1 MNEPPQGAPAGDPH
15 EVLRREREALN
26 RALRRAL
33 KPHRWSR
40 WRPWI
45 DGPALALLLLA
56 VALLMMPPG
65 VGEHPLPPLDEVAHE
80 TIRADRDLR
89 IEDRE
94 TTERRRQAAAASVL
108 PTFRYDSELYFALG
122 ERIAGAVRAMHER
135 KLAADVPFAERRA
148 AFEADLG
155 APVKAAQFE
164 LIEQIED
171 PSDLAASLG
180 FLLNI
185 ALDRMIV
192 ADRADLPA
200 EGGIEVRDV
209 ARDSQTTLP
218 HLGSVLDL
226 RQMRRLMQARANDAP
241 YGAARVVRSWILETA
256 QALARP
262 NLTPDSAATAARR
275 EAAAAAVE
283 PAYVRVRAGEV
294 VLRAGDR
301 VTAQTHDRLRLLN
314 QAASERR
321 AWVEQAA
328 AFGLVAALALLAAL
342 LVARGGRRPIGRK
355 SAYLLAA
362 IVAANAAIALAA
374 WYAGL
379 GIAEGLNLDPGVAPY
394 FVPLA
399 LTTALGGLLV
409 DARSSLI
416 AGVCLAVLVALR
428 LDGDLALLA
437 YYLVGLMTA
446 AVAVRG
452 CRRRGDL
459 LRAGLAV
466 AAAQAAVL
474 PLATTLAGEPFGM
487 AQLPEVA
494 AALVSGGL
502 VAVGA
507 LGLLPALE
515 SAFDEATDLRLLEL
529 ASADHPVMKRL
540 ALVAPG
546 SYHASVIVANLCE
559 AAADAI
565 GANALKA
572 RVMALYHDI
581 GKLVRPAYF
590 AENQRDDNLHDRL
603 SPQAS
608 AAIVF
613 AHVKDGLEIARK
625 ERLGRVVMEGIA
637 QHQGT
642 TLLRVF
648 HNKAVDEAERRG
660 ERVEEAD
667 FRYPG
672 PKPTSAEAGILHLAD
687 SVEAATRALRHA
699 TPAEIRRRVSEVV
712 GEKIVDG
719 QLDECELT
727 LRDLSA
733 VEEAFARTLT
743 LGVFHNRVEYPAP
756 RRLGSGVEGNGARR
770 AVHRLPGLG
779 RRSA

>member
-1 MNEPPQGAPAGDPH
+1 MSEPPDAPGGDPH
-15 EVLRREREALN
+15 EVLAREREALN

-33 KPHRWSR
+33 KPHRWTR
-40 WRPWI
+40 WRPWF
-45 DGPALALLLLA
+45 DGPALAVLLLA
-56 VALLMMPPG
+56 VALLMTPPG
-65 VGEHPLPPLDEVAHE
+65 AGERPLPPLDEVATE

-89 IEDRE
+89 IEDRQ

-108 PTFRYDSELYFALG
+108 PIFRYDSELYFTLG
-122 ERIAGAVRAMHER
+122 ERVGRAVRAMHER
-135 KLAADVPFAERRA
+135 KVAGQLPFAERRA

-155 APVKAAQFE
+155 APVKAVQFE
-164 LIEQIED
+164 LVEAIEE

-185 ALDRMIV
+185 ALDRMVV
-192 ADRADLPA
+192 ADRAELPA
-200 EGGIEVRDV
+200 EGGVEVRDV
-209 ARDSQTTLP
+209 ARDTEATLP
-218 HLGSVLDL
+218 HLGAVLDL
-226 RQMRRLMQARANDAP
+226 RQMRRLMQARAGDAP
-241 YGAARVVRSWILETA
+241 YGAARSVRSWIAETA
-256 QALARP
+256 KALARP
-262 NLTPDSAATAARR
+262 NLTPDPAATAARR
-275 EAAAAAVE
+275 EAAIAAVE

-301 VTAQTHDRLRLLN
+301 VSAQTLERLRLLN

-328 AFGLVAALALLAAL
+328 AFGLSAALALLAAT
-342 LVARGGRRPIGRK
+342 LVARGGRRAIGRK
-355 SAYLLAA
+355 PAYLLAT

-379 GIAEGLNLDPGVAPY
+379 GIAEGLKLDPRIAPY
-394 FVPLA
+394 FVPLG
-399 LTTALGGLLV
+399 LTAALGALLV
-409 DARSSLI
+409 EPRSSLI

-428 LDGDLALLA
+428 VDGDLALLA
-437 YYLVGLMTA
+437 YYLVGLLAA

-459 LRAGLAV
+459 LRAGLVV
-466 AAAQAAVL
+466 ATAQAAVL
-474 PLATTLAGEPFGM
+474 PLATTLAGQHFGVGD
-487 AQLPEVA
+487 LPLVA
-494 AALVSGGL
+494 AAVASGGL

-515 SAFDEATDLRLLEL
+515 SAFGEATDLRLLEL
-529 ASADHPVMKRL
+529 ASADHPVLKRL

-590 AENQRDDNLHDRL
+590 AENQRDDNLHDQL

-613 AHVKDGLEIARK
+613 AHVKDGLEMARK
-625 ERLGRVVMEGIA
+625 ERLGRVVTEGIA

-642 TLLRVF
+642 TLLRAF
-648 HNKAVDEAERRG
+648 HHKAVDEAERRG
-660 ERVEEAD
+660 ERVDEAD

-672 PKPTSAEAGILHLAD
+672 PKPTSPEAGILHLAD

-699 TPAEIRRRVSEVV
+699 TPADVRRRVSEVV

-743 LGVFHNRVEYPAP
+743 LGVFHNRVEYPAL
-756 RRLGSGVEGNGARR
+756 RRLGPGVDGNGASR
-770 AVHRLPGLG
+770 AAHRLPGLG
-779 RRSA
+779 RRTA